1 MLNTVPKTEHI
12 NGGWGR
18 GGRELGWEGKELG
31 MTFYVF

>member
-1 MLNTVPKTEHI
+1 MLSTVPKMEHI

-18 GGRELGWEGKELG
+18 GGREIGWEGEELG